1 MRRKVLIALAL
12 AAAAPAV
19 AQEAFP
25 TKSLTLMVPFAAGGS
40 TDLVSRLTADGL
52 AKALGQPVVVEN
64 VTGAGGTIASTR
76 LAQAKADGYTLMVHH
91 VGLSSAATLY
101 RNLQYDTKTAFQP
114 LGVLTH
120 TASTFIARPD
130 FPASNFAELLA
141 YVRQNKEKVTFGNAG
156 LGAAS
161 HLCGMLFQTLVGAP
175 MTTVPYR
182 GNAPVLNDLR
192 GKQID
197 LTCDQATA
205 TTSHI
210 KAGAVKAYAVTTTRR
225 ISDLPDLPTA
235 DEAGLKGFDLSV
247 WHGIYAPKG
256 TPQAVV
262 DKLVAAI
269 QATVKDPTY
278 IEKLKGINT
287 TAASAEEATPA
298 GLTKQLHGEIDRW
311 APIIKAAGQYAD

>member
-1 MRRKVLIALAL
+1 MHKTVLFALAL
-12 AAAAPAV
+12 AASTPAL

-25 TKSLTLMVPFAAGGS
+25 SKSLTLMVPFAAGGS

-52 AKALGQPVVVEN
+52 SKALGQPVIVEN
-64 VTGAGGTIASTR
+64 VTGAGGTIASAK
-76 LAQAKADGYTLMVHH
+76 LAAAKPDGYTLMVHH
-91 VGLSSAATLY
+91 VGLASAATLY
-101 RNLQYDTKTAFQP
+101 RNLPYDTKTAFQP

-120 TASTFIARPD
+120 TASIFITRPD
-130 FPASNFAELLA
+130 FPAKDFPELIE
-141 YVRQNKEKVTFGNAG
+141 YVKKNKDKVTLGNAG

-161 HLCGMLFQTLVGAP
+161 HLCGMLFQTSVGQQV
-175 MTTVPYR
+175 TTVPYR

-197 LTCDQATA
+197 MTCDQATA
-205 TTSHI
+205 VTSH
-210 KAGAVKAYAVTTTRR
+210 VKEGGVKGYAVTSKKR
-225 ISDLPDLPTA
+225 IADLPNLPTA

-262 DKLVAAI
+262 DKLAAAV
-269 QATVKDPTY
+269 QATVKDPVFV
-278 IEKLKGINT
+278 EKLKGINT

-298 GLTKQLHGEIDRW
+298 GLTKQLNGEIDRW